1 MQIKSS
7 RHGFANAGL
16 VLTLAIGWAWF
27 VASPLTTVNAATEQ
41 DGQQK
46 TASAGSESKTTASV
60 PHAQGEDVQAQSGK
74 TVTDSKSGASE
85 SQLVPQVGPTTL
97 HNFVATAYC
106 VKGQTASGLKV
117 RSGII
122 AADPRVLPI
131 GSIVRVVAGDQ
142 TGIYSVLY
150 TGPLVTGRRIDI
162 FMPEF
167 SDAKKFGR
175 RKIQIQVIRYG
186 WNPNADTN
194 VIAAVHP

>member
-16 VLTLAIGWAWF
+16 VLTMAIAWAWF
-27 VASPLTTVNAATEQ
+27 IASPLTTVNASTQQGGQTE
-41 DGQQK
+41 
-46 TASAGSESKTTASV
+46 TAGSESKKTASV
-60 PHAQGEDVQAQSGK
+60 PHAQGEDVQVQAETVAQ
-74 TVTDSKSGASE
+74 ASP
-85 SQLVPQVGPTTL
+85 SVQTTL

-106 VKGQTASGLKV
+106 VKGQTASGLRV

-131 GSIVRVVAGDQ
+131 GSIVRVIAGERS
-142 TGIYSVLY
+142 GIYSVLD
-150 TGPLVTGRRIDI
+150 TGPLVSGRRIDI

-175 RKIQIQVIRYG
+175 QKVQIEVIRYG
-186 WNPNADTN
+186 WSPIADSN
-194 VIAAVHP
+194 VVAEVHP

>member
-16 VLTLAIGWAWF
+16 VLTLAVGWAWF
-27 VASPLTTVNAATEQ
+27 VSSPLTTVNAATEQ
-41 DGQQK
+41 GSQQ
-46 TASAGSESKTTASV
+46 TATAGSESKTTASV
-60 PHAQGEDVQAQSGK
+60 PHAQGEDVQAQAG
-74 TVTDSKSGASE
+74 TAAVQTGASE
-85 SQLVPQVGPTTL
+85 PTTL

-106 VKGQTASGLKV
+106 VKGQTASGLRV

-131 GSIVRVVAGDQ
+131 GSIVRVVSGEHS
-142 TGIYSVLY
+142 GIYSVLD

-162 FMPEF
+162 FMSEYG
-167 SDAKKFGR
+167 DAKKFGR
-175 RKIQIQVIRYG
+175 RKVQIQVIRYG

>member
-16 VLTLAIGWAWF
+16 VLTLAIAWAWF

-41 DGQQK
+41 GGQQ
-46 TASAGSESKTTASV
+46 TATAGSESKTTASV
-60 PHAQGEDVQAQSGK
+60 PHAQGEDVQAQAGK
-74 TVTDSKSGASE
+74 TVADNKSGASE
-85 SQLVPQVGPTTL
+85 SQPGPTTL

-131 GSIVRVVAGDQ
+131 GSIVRIVAGDQ
-142 TGIYSVLY
+142 SGIYSVLD
-150 TGPLVTGRRIDI
+150 TGPLVTGRRVDI

-194 VIAAVHP
+194 VIAAVRP

>member
-16 VLTLAIGWAWF
+16 VLTLAIAWAWL
-27 VASPLTTVNAATEQ
+27 VASPATTVNAATEQ

-46 TASAGSESKTTASV
+46 TATAGSESKKTASV
-60 PHAQGEDVQAQSGK
+60 PHAQGEDVQAQAEKASTEK
-74 TVTDSKSGASE
+74 TDAPE
-85 SQLVPQVGPTTL
+85 LPTL

-131 GSIVRVVAGDQ
+131 GSIVRVVAGEQ
-142 TGIYSVLY
+142 SGIYSVLD

-175 RKIQIQVIRYG
+175 RKVQIQVIRYG
-186 WNPNADTN
+186 WNPNAETN
-194 VIAAVHP
+194 VIAAAHP

>member
-16 VLTLAIGWAWF
+16 VLTLAIAWAWF

-41 DGQQK
+41 GGQQ
-46 TASAGSESKTTASV
+46 TATAGSESKTTASV
-60 PHAQGEDVQAQSGK
+60 PHAQGEDVQAQAGK
-74 TVTDSKSGASE
+74 TVTDNKSGASE
-85 SQLVPQVGPTTL
+85 SQPGPTTL

-122 AADPRVLPI
+122 AADPRILPI
-131 GSIVRVVAGDQ
+131 GSIVRIVAGDQ
-142 TGIYSVLY
+142 SGIYSVLD
-150 TGPLVTGRRIDI
+150 TGPLVTGRRVDI

-194 VIAAVHP
+194 VIAAVRP

>member
-16 VLTLAIGWAWF
+16 VLTLAIAWAWF

-41 DGQQK
+41 GGQQ
-46 TASAGSESKTTASV
+46 TATAGSESKTTASV
-60 PHAQGEDVQAQSGK
+60 PHAQGEDVQAQAGK
-74 TVTDSKSGASE
+74 TVTDNKAGASE
-85 SQLVPQVGPTTL
+85 SQPGPTTL

-122 AADPRVLPI
+122 AADPRILPI
-131 GSIVRVVAGDQ
+131 GSIVRIVAGDQ
-142 TGIYSVLY
+142 SGIYSVLD
-150 TGPLVTGRRIDI
+150 TGPLVTGRRVDI

-194 VIAAVHP
+194 VIAAVRP

>member
-16 VLTLAIGWAWF
+16 VLTLAVAWAGF
-27 VASPLTTVNAATEQ
+27 VSSPFTTVNASTEQ
-41 DGQQK
+41 NGQQ
-46 TASAGSESKTTASV
+46 TTTAGSESKTTASV
-60 PHAQGEDVQAQSGK
+60 PHAQGEDVQVQGETAAAQAPSG
-74 TVTDSKSGASE
+74 
-85 SQLVPQVGPTTL
+85 QITL

-106 VKGQTASGLKV
+106 VKGQTASGLRV

-131 GSIVRVVAGDQ
+131 GSIVRVIAGDRS
-142 TGIYSVLY
+142 GIYSVLD
-150 TGPLVTGRRIDI
+150 TGPLVSGRRIDI

-175 RKIQIQVIRYG
+175 KKVQIELIRYG
-186 WNPNADTN
+186 WSPTTDTN
-194 VIAAVHP
+194 VIAALHP

>member
-16 VLTLAIGWAWF
+16 VLTLAIAWAWS

-41 DGQQK
+41 GGQQ
-46 TASAGSESKTTASV
+46 TATAGSESKTTASV
-60 PHAQGEDVQAQSGK
+60 PHAQGEDVQAQAGTTLAKAITSE
-74 TVTDSKSGASE
+74 SKSE
-85 SQLVPQVGPTTL
+85 SPSGPTTL

-142 TGIYSVLY
+142 SGIYSVL
-150 TGPLVTGRRIDI
+150 D
-162 FMPEF
+162 
-167 SDAKKFGR
+167 
-175 RKIQIQVIRYG
+175 
-186 WNPNADTN
+186 
-194 VIAAVHP
+194 

>member
-16 VLTLAIGWAWF
+16 VLTLAVAWAWLIS
-27 VASPLTTVNAATEQ
+27 SPVTTVNAATEQ
-41 DGQQK
+41 GSQQ
-46 TASAGSESKTTASV
+46 TATAGSESKTTASV
-60 PHAQGEDVQAQSGK
+60 PHAQGEDVQAQAGTALAK
-74 TVTDSKSGASE
+74 VVTSE
-85 SQLVPQVGPTTL
+85 SKPESPSGPTTL
-97 HNFVATAYC
+97 HSFVATAYC

-131 GSIVRVVAGDQ
+131 GSIVRVVAGEQ
-142 TGIYSVLY
+142 SGIYSVLD
-150 TGPLVTGRRIDI
+150 TGQLITGRRIDI

-167 SDAKKFGR
+167 TDAKKFGR
-175 RKIQIQVIRYG
+175 RKVQIQVIRYG

-194 VIAAVHP
+194 VVAAARP

>member
-1 MQIKSS
+1 MAK
-7 RHGFANAGL
+7 
-16 VLTLAIGWAWF
+16 AI
-27 VASPLTTVNAATEQ
+27 T
-41 DGQQK
+41 
-46 TASAGSESKTTASV
+46 SESK
-60 PHAQGEDVQAQSGK
+60 
-74 TVTDSKSGASE
+74 SE
-85 SQLVPQVGPTTL
+85 SQPGPTTL

-142 TGIYSVLY
+142 SGIYSVLD

-175 RKIQIQVIRYG
+175 RKVQIQVIRYG

-194 VIAAVHP
+194 VIAAVRP

>member
-16 VLTLAIGWAWF
+16 VLTLAIAWAWL
-27 VASPLTTVNAATEQ
+27 VASPTTTVDAATKQ
-41 DGQQK
+41 DGQKQ
-46 TASAGSESKTTASV
+46 TSTAGSESKKTASV
-60 PHAQGEDVQAQSGK
+60 PHAQGEDVQAQAEKVSKEK
-74 TVTDSKSGASE
+74 TDAPE
-85 SQLVPQVGPTTL
+85 LPTL

-131 GSIVRVVAGDQ
+131 GSIVRIIAGDQ
-142 TGIYSVLY
+142 TGIYSVLD
-150 TGPLVTGRRIDI
+150 TGPLVTGRRVDI

-175 RKIQIQVIRYG
+175 RKVQIQVIRLG
-186 WNPNADTN
+186 WNPNAETN
-194 VIAAVHP
+194 VIAAARP

>member
-16 VLTLAIGWAWF
+16 VLTLAIAWAWL
-27 VASPLTTVNAATEQ
+27 ASSPLTTVNAATEQ
-41 DGQQK
+41 GGQQ
-46 TASAGSESKTTASV
+46 TATAGSESKTTASV

-122 AADPRVLPI
+122 AADPRILPI
-131 GSIVRVVAGDQ
+131 GSIVRIVAGDQ
-142 TGIYSVLY
+142 SGIYSVLD
-150 TGPLVTGRRIDI
+150 TGPLVTGRRKPTDN
-162 FMPEF
+162 
-167 SDAKKFGR
+167 R
-175 RKIQIQVIRYG
+175 
-186 WNPNADTN
+186 
-194 VIAAVHP
+194 